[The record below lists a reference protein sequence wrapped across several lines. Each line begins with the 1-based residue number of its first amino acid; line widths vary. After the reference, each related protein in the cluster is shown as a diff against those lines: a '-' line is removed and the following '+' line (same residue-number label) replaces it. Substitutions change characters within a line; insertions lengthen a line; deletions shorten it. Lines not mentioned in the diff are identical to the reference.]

1 MIRIS
6 KILPE
11 ELMLVLV
18 PKTEPRMIA
27 ATSKILNKQIG
38 MANLFLR
45 YQGRLVNVMKNLH
58 KKIQLGNQEVKLTQ
72 FFGEDVHLNI
82 EIF

>member
-1 MIRIS
+1 
-6 KILPE
+6 
-11 ELMLVLV
+11 MLVLV